1 MQFGQYAEK
10 ETQGDKD
17 RRKIVERD
25 ESIKARAG
33 QRGWMK
39 YPARRGWMTNP
50 APWKILDAGI
60 ERTFWPA
67 SVVPPVAPSWMPAH
81 KEDPQTGLTV
91 QEARGVAINSAA
103 AAVLVRDA
111 QWRPTRRAGPR
122 LGEMPD
128 EEDAARARA
137 SARAEAARREMA
149 EKARVAEARRKLKDV
164 LDKFAQVVW
173 INIFTYRRTA
183 NSELAQT
190 NPVQNDKGKIVDATP
205 YWDDNKYKSE
215 AEKIGKDLKVETSTR
230 KWGLKKY
237 TFDKLVVAT
246 AGGTDVFNYV
256 IARIAKKIGR
266 DSPKIEAEWEDSHR
280 RLINTS
286 AVAYEEALKI
296 WNVMSTGDFL
306 KNMRKV
312 DVTATSDPLLPRVM
326 AAAGDLQKVE
336 DKLTNADAASETHAN
351 ASVGAAP
358 PPAAAIPDNENNLN
372 NKSDDSAA
380 ADAAEQQK
388 ADNNASVAQAPPP
401 PPPPPAGGKRR
412 RKYKSKKRR
421 SKKRRSKK
429 TKRRSPKR
437 TRRSN
442 VKKRKSTRSSV
453 HINR

>member
-1 MQFGQYAEK
+1 MGFGSPYAKK
-10 ETQGDKD
+10 EGTPDK
-17 RRKIVERD
+17 KVERD
-25 ESIKARAG
+25 ESIINKAID
-33 QRGWMK
+33 RGWMK

-67 SVVPPVAPSWMPAH
+67 SVVPPVAPSWMPVGVSIKSKIVRALTKEEVKKMDEDNH
-81 KEDPQTGLTV
+81 KVPGNYV
-91 QEARGVAINSAA
+91 
-103 AAVLVRDA
+103 
-111 QWRPTRRAGPR
+111 
-122 LGEMPD
+122 
-128 EEDAARARA
+128 
-137 SARAEAARREMA
+137 
-149 EKARVAEARRKLKDV
+149 
-164 LDKFAQVVW
+164 
-173 INIFTYRRTA
+173 NIFTYKRTA
-183 NSELAQT
+183 DRTLAKY
-190 NPVQNDKGKIVDATP
+190 NPWPNDKGNIVRWTP

-215 AEKIGKDLKVETSTR
+215 AEKIGIALGVKTSTQNF
-230 KWGLKKY
+230 GFKKY
-237 TFDKLVVAT
+237 TFDNLVAKT
-246 AGGTDVFNYV
+246 AKERDVFNYV
-256 IARIAKKIGR
+256 IARIAKKIGPKG
-266 DSPKIEAEWEDSHR
+266 SPKIEAKWQGSNG
-280 RLINTS
+280 RLIKTS
-286 AVAYEEALKI
+286 RVAYEEALKI

-358 PPAAAIPDNENNLN
+358 PPAAAIPDIENNLN

-388 ADNNASVAQAPPP
+388 ADNNASVVQA
-401 PPPPPAGGKRR
+401 PPAGGKRR

-421 SKKRRSKK
+421 SKKHRSKK

-442 VKKRKSTRSSV
+442 VKKT
-453 HINR
+453 